1 MGDQVR
7 SAADFGGLEVAAFE
21 SRRAKEMA
29 TLIANCGGVPLV
41 APAMREVP
49 LEENPAAFAFVEKL
63 FAGQIDA
70 VIFLTG
76 IGTRTLV
83 EVLEARYPRE
93 RIVRA
98 LSEIVVV
105 ARGPKPVNVLRE
117 LQIPIA
123 ITVPEP
129 NTWREVLR
137 ALEENS
143 RGFRLEG
150 SRVAVQEYGISN
162 RDFLGYLRAH
172 GAEVLRVPV
181 YRWAFPEDTTALRQ
195 AVEAVAHGRIRVVI
209 FTNAVQVDHLLQMA
223 SEQGLKERLLRAL
236 RDCVICSV
244 GPTCSEA
251 LLAHSVPVDLEP
263 TPNKMGILVREAARE
278 APALLEKK
286 TKR

>member
-29 TLIANCGGVPLV
+29 ALIANCGGVPLV

-63 FAGQIDA
+63 LAGQIDA
-70 VIFLTG
+70 VIFMTG
-76 IGTRTLV
+76 VGTRTLV

-98 LSEIVVV
+98 LSGIVVV

-117 LQIPIA
+117 LQIAIA

-143 RGFRLEG
+143 CGFRLKG

-162 RDFLGYLRAH
+162 HDFLGYLRAH
-172 GAEVLRVPV
+172 AAEVLRVPV
-181 YRWAFPEDTTALRQ
+181 YRWAFPEDTTALRR
-195 AVEAVAHGRIRVVI
+195 AVEAIAEGRIRVVM
-209 FTNAVQVDHLLQMA
+209 FTNAVQVDHVLQMA

-286 TKR
+286 TNR